1 MWSFWWRNAP
11 HVDSS
16 KGDSFVVCR
25 QSVHPRNR
33 TLKTFRYLKR
43 KKIVSNLSG
52 HLSEDIPNMGRDW
65 GVGREISDY
74 TCQSFRIPL
83 ISSVALV
90 RQTLYV
96 CDRMHHQI
104 SQTHSYVFSKI
115 NGLSFEAVV
124 ENDLGSEMNEE
135 AYETNS
141 FLMSCYFK
149 LWCVL
154 SDSEFGPEVQ
164 TVNNVYLRTTLND
177 GTNYKHFL

>member
-1 MWSFWWRNAP
+1 
-11 HVDSS
+11 
-16 KGDSFVVCR
+16 
-25 QSVHPRNR
+25 
-33 TLKTFRYLKR
+33 
-43 KKIVSNLSG
+43 
-52 HLSEDIPNMGRDW
+52 
-65 GVGREISDY
+65 
-74 TCQSFRIPL
+74 
-83 ISSVALV
+83 
-90 RQTLYV
+90 
-96 CDRMHHQI
+96 MHHQI